1 MVSSNIREGIKMNQ
15 ENDEKKDM
23 LKNIFE
29 EQNRLNNYLDEKRN
43 IKRDNDPEWVLNYVI
58 AMNEE
63 LAEVQRNLPWK
74 WWKNEEELDR
84 DETLEELVDL
94 LHFWVSAVQ
103 QLGFD
108 SEDVYKAYMDKNQ
121 ENQDRQTRN
130 GEYHAGE

>member
-1 MVSSNIREGIKMNQ
+1 MNQ

-74 WWKNEEELDR
+74 WWKNEGELDR